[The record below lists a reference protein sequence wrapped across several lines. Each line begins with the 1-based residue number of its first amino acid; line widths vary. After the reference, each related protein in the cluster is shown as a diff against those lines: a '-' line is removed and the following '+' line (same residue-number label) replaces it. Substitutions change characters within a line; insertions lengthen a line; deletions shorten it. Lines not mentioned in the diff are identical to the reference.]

1 MVPDAVVGPVRFRY
15 PCPDC
20 RSANSLHDPDCR
32 FDGTPWHEV
41 EQAYA
46 DIVAVLAGGAT
57 TEGRLRE
64 AVDGPWGSLRSA
76 ALSRLRHE
84 QRLRETPGGALEL
97 RSPAE
102 FKEQVSEPTMEPI
115 RTVYEKGSVPG
126 THDNAVFAL
135 VAYYEMVGLSWSET
149 KENVVAWL
157 RDSGTWARGGF
168 EEATPEEL
176 VESKRHVYQQG
187 YGWKEKARAAK
198 AVIDRS
204 L

>member
-1 MVPDAVVGPVRFRY
+1 MRFRY

-20 RSANSLHDPDCR
+20 RSANSLHGPECR
-32 FDGTPWHEV
+32 FDGTPWHEI
-41 EQAYA
+41 ERAYA
-46 DIVAVLAGGAT
+46 DIVAVLSGGAT

-64 AVDGPWGSLRSA
+64 AVEGPWDSLRSA

-97 RSPAE
+97 LSPAE

-135 VAYYEMVGLSWSET
+135 VAYYEMVGLSWPET

-157 RDSGTWARGGF
+157 HESGTWARGGF

-176 VESKRHVYQQG
+176 VESKRHVYTAG